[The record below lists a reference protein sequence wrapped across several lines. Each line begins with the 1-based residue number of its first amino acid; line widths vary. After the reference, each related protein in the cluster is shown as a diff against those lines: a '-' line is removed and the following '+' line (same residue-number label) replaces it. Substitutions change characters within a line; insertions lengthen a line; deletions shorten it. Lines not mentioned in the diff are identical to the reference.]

1 MPHLQRRARA
11 GFTLVE
17 MLITMTLLTIV
28 LGSVT
33 GMVTRTQRD
42 YVRQREAVRLQ
53 ENVRTAEMLLTRLLR
68 TSTVDP
74 LNLNLG
80 SIVVDPLAHGQFDN
94 IRLRSDFNP
103 PDGDVADPLED
114 ALIYTSQDTLYVRW
128 RAGALPQPVA
138 FPVRKV
144 LFEYFAVDNTP
155 ITTQALVASAAK
167 AKFTVTVPEE
177 PGASAIKE
185 RVTWVHFRN

>member
-128 RAGALPQPVA
+128 QAGALPQPVA

-144 LFEYFAVDNTP
+144 LFEYFAIDNTP

-167 AKFTVTVPEE
+167 AKFTVTVPEKA
-177 PGASAIKE
+177 GGSAIKE